1 MPEQPN
7 AIADTADFE
16 FAALNEARN
25 YRAALFR
32 EFAPQ
37 LQNHVLEVGAGIGQ
51 MTSHLVQLPSVTR
64 TLAVEPDPEFCRRH
78 RALHPNHK
86 ILEGTVA
93 NLPPDDAWNAILS
106 INVLEHIGDDEAE
119 LRQYA
124 RLLQARR
131 GALCLFVPARPEIY
145 APIDRDFGHFRRYTR
160 PELQRKLEGTGFEIR
175 RLDYFN
181 LVGYFAWWV
190 NFCLLKKRLFE
201 PGKVRFFDRR
211 IFPLV
216 HRLESSFLRP
226 PVGQSL
232 IAVAVPHGN

>member
-1 MPEQPN
+1 MSEPPN

-16 FAALNEARN
+16 FAALDEARN

-37 LQNHVLEVGAGIGQ
+37 LHDHVLEVGAGIGQ
-51 MTSHLVQLPSVTR
+51 MTAHLVQLPAVTR

-78 RALHPNHK
+78 RTLHPDHE
-86 ILEGTVA
+86 ILEGTA
-93 NLPPDDAWNAILS
+93 DTLPAAEAWDAILS
-106 INVLEHIGDDEAE
+106 INVLEHIRDDESE
-119 LRQYA
+119 LRQYR

-160 PELQRKLEGTGFEIR
+160 PELRRKLEAAGFEIR

-181 LVGYFAWWV
+181 LIGYFAWWV
-190 NFCLLKKRLFE
+190 NFRLLKKRRFE

-216 HRLESSFLRP
+216 HRWESSCLRP

-232 IAVAVPHGN
+232 IAVGVPRPN